1 MPILKIFRGNIADQL
16 YSEKEIIKT
25 KSKDLRIKKAQMN
38 ICKRDMEE
46 LALAKSLVQ
55 IAKNQVY
62 ALTQIEDFME
72 FIHADTN
79 YQNIDIAALF
89 ESLNPEY
96 DVEEDR
102 YSNLFANFDYQL
114 NNKENLDFKNYDGE
128 VLSLNDYYPWLFQE
142 AQEQYYKI
150 YSEISTH
157 QINIYKIAN
166 DAIGLVDLRRGEVDT
181 VLAIAKDISES
192 VNKLVNFTTQY
203 FGDNSDK
210 INEIVN
216 DLTEQEQ
223 QVHIQYKQNLD
234 EDDSIVPVIFETKC
248 NQLVANTKSVS
259 VEYRDSV
266 KVIITSNVPGT
277 FVVNEQPYSNN
288 EQIAQITVS
297 STGVR
302 HEFTIKNL
310 NESLLIHTIDK
321 ISTTFIPTDTNKYQV
336 FGNYN
341 ILTTDGDAANVSKAN
356 LIFSIDLQPLE
367 VTKLT
372 TITWKSDGK
381 SKYANKPGEQHYYVN
396 ARYKTADNTY
406 FTDEIEIDKDSIEA
420 YEHQSYS
427 YSYSYSEPTLVEQFY
442 IKRGQ
447 YDLYCQLNNV
457 RTQTPMIVSIL

>member
-96 DVEEDR
+96 DVEEDH

-114 NNKENLDFKNYDGE
+114 NNKENLDFKNDNGE
-128 VLSLNDYYPWLFQE
+128 VLSLNDYYPWLFQD

-192 VNKLVNFTTQY
+192 VNKLVTFATQY

-223 QVHIQYKQNLD
+223 QVHIEYKQSLD
-234 EDDSIVPVIFETKC
+234 EDESIVPVIFETKC
-248 NQLVANTKSVS
+248 NQLAANAKSVS
-259 VEYRDSV
+259 VEYHDSV

-277 FVVNEQPYSNN
+277 FVINEQPYSNN

-310 NESLLIHTIDK
+310 NESLLIYTIDK
-321 ISTTFIPTDTNKYQV
+321 ISTTFTPADTRKYKV
-336 FGNYN
+336 FENYN
-341 ILTTDGDAANVSKAN
+341 ILTTDGDAVSISKDN
-356 LIFSIDLQPLE
+356 LIFSVDLQPLE
-367 VTKLT
+367 VTRLT
-372 TITWKSDGK
+372 RITWKNDGTP
-381 SKYANKPGEQHYYVN
+381 KYANKPSEQHYYVN
-396 ARYKTADNTY
+396 ARYNAADNTY
-406 FTDEIEIDKDSIEA
+406 FDTEVEIDKNSIEA
-420 YEHQSYS
+420 YPHQSYS
-427 YSYSYSEPTLVEQFY
+427 YSYSYSGQSLVEQFY

-447 YDLYCQLNNV
+447 YDLYCQLNNI
-457 RTQTPMIVSIL
+457 RTQTPMTVSIL